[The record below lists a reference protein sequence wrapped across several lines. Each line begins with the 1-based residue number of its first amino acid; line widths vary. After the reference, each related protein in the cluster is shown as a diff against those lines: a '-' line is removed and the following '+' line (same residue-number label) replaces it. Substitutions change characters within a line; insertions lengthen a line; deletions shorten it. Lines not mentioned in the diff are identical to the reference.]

1 MSNDHPDSSLM
12 PMPLAFNTRGGVPLE
27 SAGAFRDAEGR
38 WWSIQARKVTDLRD
52 VRSVRQDQHGRTG
65 HVSFVRLQ
73 RRPDWLTPKDKSN
86 LQIALEL
93 NQLLYRGDI
102 VTFRTQD
109 EADESFKS
117 AHEAR
122 GMFVR

>member
-1 MSNDHPDSSLM
+1 MNDHPDGCIT
-12 PMPLAFNTRGGVPLE
+12 PMPLAFSTRGGVALE
-27 SAGAFRDAEGR
+27 NAGVFRDAEGR
-38 WWSIQARKVTDLRD
+38 WWSIQARKVNDLRS
-52 VRSVRQDQHGRTG
+52 VKSVRQDQHGRAG
-65 HVSFVRLQ
+65 HISFVRLQ
-73 RRPDWLTPKDKSN
+73 RRPDWLTERDKSN

-93 NQLLYRGDI
+93 NQLLYRGDV

-109 EADESFKS
+109 EADESFKF